1 MTTTT
6 NTSNTSNASNTFPIG
21 PSILGL
27 VAVLAL
33 FAGGRVMQDASATVA
48 MVLALVL
55 SAVAAVWRWRSARS
69 VDADAGRAGR
79 QSLLA
84 RAVAAH
90 VAVAV
95 GAAALLASAVLKLSG
110 DADNVATTIGLLL
123 AVGGSAV
130 LWALELLMSQTRSTG
145 IVDAPRVQRASQ
157 TAVTLVAGL
166 SALVAVVFGM
176 QKSDARLEL
185 AYASPTSPSGATA
198 SVIDTAVCGAEQN
211 KPEVFLFFERGSTA
225 LGEVADYFDGLKAHG
240 ARVQVLDQAL
250 DPALSKAL
258 KVTKNGTVAF
268 RCGEKTDTI
277 SIGAD
282 REEAQRKVKKLDQ
295 DVRTKLGKLTRDP
308 VTVYL
313 TVGHGERSIDGS
325 DKTGRAAG
333 KNLKKLLDA
342 NNATTK
348 KLGLADGL
356 SDKVPDDAGLV
367 IVFGPDRAFLPEEAA
382 ALSAYVARGG
392 ALAVFVDPAR
402 PGTDDVDVALS
413 LQPLLQTLGL
423 HVTPGEV
430 VNDKEFVKQSNTS
443 ADHVF
448 VFSTSFGTH
457 KAVKTLNGARG
468 KAALLFL
475 SAQALSKVE
484 AAVSPKVSLVA
495 RSRPASFVD
504 GNGNRAFD
512 DGVEKREIVDL
523 AAVVEI
529 KADGDKEGRA
539 VVVGDSDVVADTLLA
554 NEANA
559 VFAYESLQWLLRDD
573 ASVADGATV
582 VEDAPIRHT
591 RDEDTLWFYGT
602 TLGGPAL
609 VLALG
614 AVVVRVR
621 RRRPTA
627 GRAARPGARPDNGG
641 AV

>member
-1 MTTTT
+1 MTTPT
-6 NTSNTSNASNTFPIG
+6 NTNTNMPITTAPFPIG
-21 PSILGL
+21 PSALAL

-33 FAGGRVMQDASATVA
+33 FAGGRILEDGSANVA
-48 MVLALVL
+48 MGAAVVL
-55 SAVAAVWRWRSARS
+55 SLVAAAWRLQRA
-69 VDADAGRAGR
+69 AGSTGPGAKTLVG
-79 QSLLA
+79 

-90 VAVAV
+90 TAVAV
-95 GAAALLASAVLKLSG
+95 GAGALLASALLKLTD
-110 DADNVATTIGLLL
+110 DAANIATTVGLVLS
-123 AVGGSAV
+123 VGGSAV
-130 LWALELLMSQTRSTG
+130 LWALELLMAQTRATG
-145 IVDAPRVQRASQ
+145 LVDAPRVQRATQ

-166 SALVAVVFGM
+166 SALVAVVFAL

-185 AYASPTSPSGATA
+185 AFASPTSPSGATA
-198 SVIDTAVCGAEQN
+198 SVIDTAVCGDDKQ

-225 LGEVADYFDGLKAHG
+225 LGEVADYFDGLKARG
-240 ARVQVLDQAL
+240 ARVQTLDQAL

-258 KVTKNGTVAF
+258 KVTKNGTVAV

-277 SIGAD
+277 PIGAD
-282 REEAQRKVKKLDQ
+282 RDEAQRKVKKLDQ

-308 VTVYL
+308 VTVYF
-313 TVGHGERSIDGS
+313 TVGHGERSLDGS
-325 DKTGRAAG
+325 DKTGRAGG
-333 KNLKKLLDA
+333 KSMKKLLDA

-348 KLGLADGL
+348 KLGIADGL
-356 SDKVPDDAGLV
+356 TDKVPDDAGLV
-367 IVFGPDRAFLPEEAA
+367 VVFGPDRAFLPEEAA

-392 ALAVFVDPAR
+392 ALAIFVDPAR
-402 PGTDDVDVALS
+402 PGTDDVDVGLS
-413 LQPLLQTLGL
+413 LQPVMQTLGL
-423 HVTPGEV
+423 KVTPGEV

-475 SAQALSKVE
+475 SAQALSKAE
-484 AAVSPKVSLVA
+484 AATSPKVSLVA

-504 GNGNRAFD
+504 LNGNRAFD
-512 DGVEKREIVDL
+512 DAAEKREIVDL
-523 AAVVEI
+523 AAVVEV

-559 VFAYESLQWLLRDD
+559 VFAYEALQWLLRDD

-582 VEDAPIRHT
+582 VDDAPIRHT

-609 VLALG
+609 VIALG
-614 AVVVRVR
+614 ALVVRLR
-621 RRRPTA
+621 RRRPA
-627 GRAARPGARPDNGG
+627 APRAAASVDGG
-641 AV
+641 AA